1 MNTLVSQSV
10 EKGEKTRTFTVELAN
25 DEASLFMKFVGDKY
39 YLNDAGY
46 TAAPADAAKKGNYLA
61 LDLYSADGYLH
72 KGTYTPCTEG
82 GVIGE
87 GQFGIGYDTTVDW
100 GWGPMEMKDWGT
112 CWWTVTDGT
121 ITAGTYQACTT
132 GGTVGEGE
140 FGIGYDGQ
148 WGASGTTWYTVS
160 GGAASGTYIT
170 DGSVTVEVDGDTYT
184 IIIESSIINAKYVGT
199 LTL

>member
-1 MNTLVSQSV
+1 MEGDNLVIALKSSITNARFTYPIAEFKDGTGTAIEVVNLGGGSETEYTELTDFLSMTSYV
-10 EKGEKTRTFTVELAN
+10 EWGQNLVGVELAT
-25 DEASLFMKFVGDKY
+25 EGVS
-39 YLNDAGY
+39 Y
-46 TAAPADAAKKGNYLA
+46 TTDYSTWVTTYNGEGNYLK
-61 LDLYSADGYLH
+61 LELYS
-72 KGTYTPCTEG
+72 
-82 GVIGE
+82 
-87 GQFGIGYDTTVDW
+87 
-100 GWGPMEMKDWGT
+100 
-112 CWWTVTDGT
+112 TDGT

-170 DGSVTVEVDGDTYT
+170 DGSITVEVDGDTYT